1 MFEVA
6 TGNRKEHFSH
16 ADSTLPSWVDQL
28 PSISHPTEQFTLLD
42 AVRIAVANRAL
53 IGEPAPKDLLEVR
66 HVIEDMRRTAGHAW
80 RTGEVA
86 LQIVNNGIQALGVAR

>member
-1 MFEVA
+1 MINA
-6 TGNRKEHFSH
+6 SNQQSSRTDLS
-16 ADSTLPSWVDQL
+16 LPAWVVQL
-28 PSISHPTEQFTLLD
+28 PVITHSTEQFSLLD

-53 IGEPAPKDLLEVR
+53 IGEPAPNDLLEVR
-66 HVIEDMRRTAGHAW
+66 HVIEDMQRTAGHAW

>member
-1 MFEVA
+1 MIKA
-6 TGNRKEHFSH
+6 SNQQSSRTDLS
-16 ADSTLPSWVDQL
+16 LPVWVGQL
-28 PSISHPTEQFTLLD
+28 PVITHPTEQFSLMD

-53 IGEPAPKDLLEVR
+53 IGEPVPKDLLEVR

-86 LQIVNNGIQALGVAR
+86 LQIVNNGIEALGVAR